1 MPVIKHLNFS
11 DLGCV
16 LRQQI
21 YLSTEQLTT
30 QLRGALETGN
40 CRQKRWK
47 QPLQLPLKQ
56 IEELLHS

>member
-1 MPVIKHLNFS
+1 MLVIKHLNFS

-16 LRQQI
+16 LWQQI
-21 YLSTEQLTT
+21 YLSAEQLTT
-30 QLRGALETGN
+30 QLGGTLKAGN

-47 QPLQLPLKQ
+47 QPLQLPLQQ